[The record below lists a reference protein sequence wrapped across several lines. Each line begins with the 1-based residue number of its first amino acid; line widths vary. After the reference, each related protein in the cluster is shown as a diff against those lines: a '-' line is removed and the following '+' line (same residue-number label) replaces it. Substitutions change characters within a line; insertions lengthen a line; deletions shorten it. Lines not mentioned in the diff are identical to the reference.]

1 VGVKGG
7 AVGSVIIQLPEG
19 ELEKIGDIFGVSV
32 RASQAIIKDL
42 TYSPQGTYWDPFWQP
57 LFRLKDNTFLISP
70 SLVVGS
76 SPERNLVALLNRI
89 PAKRHLYQQVSNQ
102 KETAQ
107 LREIEHL
114 FIQDQFAVRRR
125 VPVPRPDGSTL
136 SDIDL
141 LLFDRSEKVL
151 LLVQAKWLARPD
163 YWGEVFSRDEE
174 LKRAIDTL
182 KATKARVAE
191 LGCRWLSDVFGTR
204 HEQLPKTFALVVNRD
219 FLPSG
224 WVYDSDVPV
233 VDMVFL
239 RESALS
245 PNIRGLASLYAEASR
260 LDETL
265 SSRLALRHGY
275 GQVIAGDYIFEPP
288 TIYTI

>member
-1 VGVKGG
+1 
-7 AVGSVIIQLPEG
+7 
-19 ELEKIGDIFGVSV
+19 
-32 RASQAIIKDL
+32 
-42 TYSPQGTYWDPFWQP
+42 
-57 LFRLKDNTFLISP
+57 LKDNTFLISP

-89 PAKRHLYQQVSNQ
+89 PAKRHLYQRVSNQ

-107 LREIEHL
+107 LNEIEHL
-114 FIQDQFAVRRR
+114 LAQDRLAVRRC
-125 VPVPRPDGSTL
+125 VPVPRPNGSTL

-141 LLFDRSEKVL
+141 LFSDRPERVL

-163 YWGEVFSRDEE
+163 YVSEVFSRDEE

-191 LGCRWLSDVFGTR
+191 LGCRWLSEVFGTR

-224 WVYDSDVPV
+224 WVYDSEVPV

-239 RESALS
+239 REFTQS
-245 PNIRGLASLYAEASR
+245 PNTRGLASLYGEASH
-260 LDETL
+260 LDETM

-275 GQVIAGDYIFEPP
+275 GRVMVGDYVFELP
-288 TIYTI
+288 TIYMV